1 MKNIVSRLFAIAMTM
16 LVCVS
21 MWGCGWDEDV
31 EELSDLRLIGYSGD
45 SLVVYVERKYEETC
59 AHKPA
64 GADCSSSEKGTRIV
78 VDNFYAGQNVW
89 KSDKIRDKY
98 IVDVYDLVND
108 STIIEFD
115 KNKRHFYKWTLG
127 KDSEYMGDFE
137 WTGCSTREKV
147 GSIRPWGDGKW
158 RLVGSTEDCGYAIV
172 DVEKKKITGYE
183 KLDEFAEGCS
193 DLWDHEGVKYC
204 VGTMVRD
211 TIISYYERGL
221 DGVYLKNEDKVI
233 DSLWGNQL
241 KDGVV
246 YSTPRI
252 SYKNSFLRLATGCCD
267 THLLRVDYKMGEI
280 IYEGIYGE

>member
-1 MKNIVSRLFAIAMTM
+1 MKNFVSRLNAVVAIVVA
-16 LVCVS
+16 CVG

-193 DLWDHEGVKYC
+193 DLWDHEGAKYC
-204 VGTMVRD
+204 VGVFEKD
-211 TIISYYERGL
+211 TIISYYERYQ
-221 DGVYLKNEDKVI
+221 DGIFLKDEKGVK
-233 DSLWGNQL
+233 DSLWTYEL
-241 KDGVV
+241 FDGVQAMNPV
-246 YSTPRI
+246 LTFMN
-252 SYKNSFLRLATGCCD
+252 SYVMLDIGTLNRN
-267 THLLRVDYKMGEI
+267 LLKIDFE
-280 IYEGIYGE
+280 EGKLLFWGKVR